1 MGRGSRGQRAGRKPA
16 APQVSTHTG
25 CGGQKLLP
33 LLHAVPGLERR
44 GKAGGREALTALH
57 FAQRWEPFAWE
68 PTRRKRGFRS
78 CFPRLRHSGDT
89 GLETTDP
96 DFRSL
101 GALSRKTA
109 HTVHGSW
116 VSQDIP
122 NGSIHGFRGTVGG
135 SSVSPPLA
143 ACPGEGCHPPT
154 PTPVSAAGLPCLV
167 TPSLVGLVYR
177 FNRDDIRKQLDLGF
191 QISGSWKRT
200 RPSSMPPAWLGAVNY
215 SNNKQVST
223 DLKQLT
229 AK

>member
-78 CFPRLRHSGDT
+78 CFPSLSYSGDT

-135 SSVSPPLA
+135 SSVCPP
-143 ACPGEGCHPPT
+143 PP
-154 PTPVSAAGLPCLV
+154 PSCCVPWGRVPPPVSAAGLPCLV

-177 FNRDDIRKQLDLGF
+177 FNRDDIRKQLRLRIPDIWILETHQTF
-191 QISGSWKRT
+191 LHA
-200 RPSSMPPAWLGAVNY
+200 PSMARHR
-215 SNNKQVST
+215 
-223 DLKQLT
+223 
-229 AK
+229 